1 MKYRRLG
8 KTGLPVSVIGVGTW
22 QLGGEWGQRFT
33 QQNVDQLL
41 GRAGELGV
49 NLVDTDE
56 CYGDHLAEAHRVEGV
71 PYRASDPGACGGF
84 DAKADRI

>member
-1 MKYRRLG
+1 MEYRRLS

-22 QLGGEWGQRFT
+22 QHD
-33 QQNVDQLL
+33 VDQLL

-56 CYGDHLAEAHRVEGV
+56 CYGDHLAEAYRVEGSLPCKRSRSV
-71 PYRASDPGACGGF
+71 R
-84 DAKADRI
+84 RIRCDG

>member
-1 MKYRRLG
+1 MEYRRLS

-22 QLGGEWGQRFT
+22 QHD
-33 QQNVDQLL
+33 VDQLL

-56 CYGDHLAEAHRVEGV
+56 CYGDHLAEAHAVAGAPR
-71 PYRASDPGACGGF
+71 RASDPGACGGF
-84 DAKADRI
+84 DAAADRI

>member
-33 QQNVDQLL
+33 QHNVDQLL

-49 NLVDTDE
+49 
-56 CYGDHLAEAHRVEGV
+56 
-71 PYRASDPGACGGF
+71 
-84 DAKADRI
+84 